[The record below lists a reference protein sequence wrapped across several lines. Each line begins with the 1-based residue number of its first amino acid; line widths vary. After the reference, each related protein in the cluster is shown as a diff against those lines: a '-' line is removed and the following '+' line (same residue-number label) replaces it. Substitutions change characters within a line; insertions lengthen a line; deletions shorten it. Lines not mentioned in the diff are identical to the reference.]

1 MRKNEDK
8 KNMHHGFAPS
18 ILIGAAVGFIV
29 ILVLFAVFAAI
40 ISSGK
45 LSEDLMRH
53 ITVFVSLLGA
63 VIGSFFAVKNYR
75 KMIMPVALS
84 AGAFMFLVTLLGSAF
99 SDSGSLVG
107 PMTPVLLITFIS
119 GSVLG
124 GLLNMKRKK
133 RKHAV

>member
-8 KNMHHGFAPS
+8 KNMRRGFVPS
-18 ILIGAAVGFIV
+18 ILIGAAVGFVIV
-29 ILVLFAVFAAI
+29 LLLFAVFAAI
-40 ISSGK
+40 ISAGK

-53 ITVFVSLLGA
+53 ITVFVSFLGA
-63 VIGSFFAVKNYR
+63 VTGSFFAVKNYR

-84 AGAFMFLVTLLGSAF
+84 AGATMFLITLFGSAF
-99 SDSGSLVG
+99 SDSGRLVG
-107 PMTPVLLITFIS
+107 PMTPVLLIAFIT